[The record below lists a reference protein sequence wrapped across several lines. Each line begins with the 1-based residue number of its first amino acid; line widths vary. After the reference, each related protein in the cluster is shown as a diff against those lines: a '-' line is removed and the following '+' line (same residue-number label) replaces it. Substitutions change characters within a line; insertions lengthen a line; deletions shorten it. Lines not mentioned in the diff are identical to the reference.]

1 MKTTYTKRQIVEAI
15 AYWEK
20 QLKKMNEAASD
31 ISNIGE
37 RLQDIRELVNDGE
50 FSNDEK
56 SDLQMAFDVYEEA
69 LNGNYVNSAQAY
81 NAALTFEHYANDHRF
96 PDDIRDLFMDAHL
109 TLYKKSG
116 RDMR

>member
-1 MKTTYTKRQIVEAI
+1 MKTTYTKRQITEAI

-20 QLKKMNEAASD
+20 QLTKMNEAASD
-31 ISNIGE
+31 MSNIRE
-37 RLQDIRELVNDGE
+37 RLQDIRELVDNGE

-56 SDLQMAFDVYEEA
+56 SDLQMAFDIYEEA
-69 LNGNYVNSAQAY
+69 LNGNYVNSTYAY
-81 NAALTFEHYANDHRF
+81 NAALTFEHYANDRRF

-116 RDMR
+116 HNMR